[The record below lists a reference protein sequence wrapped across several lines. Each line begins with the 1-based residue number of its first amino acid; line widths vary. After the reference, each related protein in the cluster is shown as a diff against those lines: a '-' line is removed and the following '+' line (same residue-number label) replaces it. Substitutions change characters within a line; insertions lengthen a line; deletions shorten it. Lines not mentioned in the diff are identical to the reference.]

1 MKIKENQSLAV
12 EMLAMGQRPSV
23 VAKSLNITPETISR
37 WQTDEEFK
45 ALLRSR
51 HDDTIREIRKEKKY
65 IIDLAFQVLRSTL
78 EDPSIDAVKRAEL
91 GLRFLGKIGFDTTLQ
106 YSLLNLDDLNLSIYG
121 PTIRLIY
128 KLLSAKL

>member
-12 EMLAMGQRPSV
+12 EMLAMGQRHSV

-106 YSLLNLDDLNLSIYG
+106 YSLLNLDDFNF
-121 PTIRLIY
+121 
-128 KLLSAKL
+128 

>member
-1 MKIKENQSLAV
+1 MKIKENQSLAI

-106 YSLLNLDDLNLSIYG
+106 YSLFNLDDLHL
-121 PTIRLIY
+121 
-128 KLLSAKL
+128 

>member
-51 HDDTIREIRKEKKY
+51 HEDTIREIRKEKKFF
-65 IIDLAFQVLRSTL
+65 LPAKNQAGS
-78 EDPSIDAVKRAEL
+78 L
-91 GLRFLGKIGFDTTLQ
+91 GLI
-106 YSLLNLDDLNLSIYG
+106 
-121 PTIRLIY
+121 
-128 KLLSAKL
+128 